1 MLDITNPLPYNIKDS
16 DIRGSKSN
24 KFSKITKISSC
35 IMSAQSY
42 FRESMRYNPSFP
54 LRSKEALVKP
64 QDARK
69 EMLDI
74 L

>member
-1 MLDITNPLPYNIKDS
+1 MTNPLPYNIKDREV
-16 DIRGSKSN
+16 RGSKSN

-35 IMSAQSY
+35 ITSAQSY
-42 FRESMRYNPSFP
+42 LRESLRNNPSFP
-54 LRSKEALVKP
+54 LTSKEALVKP

-69 EMLDI
+69 EMLDV